1 MKRNGVVTMK
11 IALVVKSKK
20 SADTYQEI
28 KRYAAY
34 LRKRDIGVA
43 IEASMAEAVDPG
55 LMRFKGRIPDDA
67 DIVVVFGGDG
77 TFLWAIRL
85 MGDQNIP
92 IIGVNI
98 GGLGFL
104 TEITMEELF
113 TVTDLVISG
122 SAVYEKRMRLH
133 VQVLDNGT
141 PPGMT
146 YDVLNDAVITKG
158 TIARMILLKTSV
170 DHNYLT
176 TYKADG
182 LIIATSTGSTA
193 YSMASGGPI
202 VYPTTDSIILA
213 PISPHT
219 LTNRPIVL
227 SPEAVVEATLES
239 GEEDVVVTLDGQV
252 SRPIKKDTMIVVSK
266 SSHDITVIKSPFRNY
281 FEILREKL
289 KWGER

>member
-1 MKRNGVVTMK
+1 MK

-20 SADTYQEI
+20 SADIYEEI
-28 KRYAAY
+28 RRYTEYLDKRG
-34 LRKRDIGVA
+34 INVV
-43 IEASMAEAVDPG
+43 IEASMADAVNSG
-55 LMRFKGRIPDDA
+55 LVRFKDRIPGDVDT
-67 DIVVVFGGDG
+67 IVVFGGDG

-85 MGDQNIP
+85 MAEQDIP

-104 TEITMEELF
+104 TEITMDELY

-122 SAVYEKRMRLH
+122 SAVYEKRMRLR
-133 VQVLDNGT
+133 VQVMDNST
-141 PPGMT
+141 PMIT

-182 LIIATSTGSTA
+182 LIMATSTGSTA

-202 VYPTTDSIILA
+202 VYPTTDTIILA

-227 SPEAVVEATLES
+227 SSEAVVEVELES
-239 GEEDVVVTLDGQV
+239 DEKDVVITLDGQV
-252 SRPIKKDTMIVVSK
+252 SRPVKKENRIVVSK
-266 SSHDITVIKSPFRNY
+266 SPHYTTVIKSPFRNY

>member
-1 MKRNGVVTMK
+1 MK
-11 IALVVKSKK
+11 IALVVKNKK
-20 SADTYQEI
+20 TADIYEEI
-28 KRYAAY
+28 KRFTNY
-34 LRKRDIGVA
+34 LDTRGIKVV
-43 IEASMAEAVDPG
+43 IESSMADAVNPD
-55 LMRFKGRIPDDA
+55 LVRFKDRIPADV

-85 MGDQNIP
+85 MGDQAIP

-104 TEITMEELF
+104 TEVTMDELY
-113 TVTDLVISG
+113 TVTDLVLSG
-122 SAVYEKRMRLH
+122 GAVYEKRMRLRT
-133 VQVLDNGT
+133 QIMDNGT
-141 PPGMT
+141 PLLT

-158 TIARMILLKTSV
+158 TIARMILLRTTV
-170 DHNYLT
+170 DDNYLT

-182 LIIATSTGSTA
+182 LIMATSTGSTA

-202 VYPTTDSIILA
+202 VYPTTDTIILA

-227 SPEAVVEATLES
+227 SSEAVIEIGLES
-239 GEEDVVVTLDGQV
+239 DEKDVVITLDGQV
-252 SRPIKKDTMIVVSK
+252 SQPLKKDFKVVVSK
-266 SSHDITVIKSPFRNY
+266 SPHAVTVIKSPFRNY
-281 FEILREKL
+281 FQILREKL

>member
-1 MKRNGVVTMK
+1 MK

-20 SADTYQEI
+20 SAGIYKEI
-28 KRYAAY
+28 SAY
-34 LRKRDIGVA
+34 IASLESKGVQVV
-43 IEASMAEAVDPG
+43 IEESMAGTVAPQLD
-55 LMRFKGRIPDDA
+55 RFKELMPDDT
-67 DIVVVFGGDG
+67 DVVVVFGGDG

-85 MGDQNIP
+85 IGGQDIP

-104 TEITMEELF
+104 TEITMDELYK
-113 TVTDLVISG
+113 VTDLVISG
-122 SAVYEKRMRLH
+122 KAVYEKRMRLTAE
-133 VQVLDNGT
+133 VFEGKNRIISYT
-141 PPGMT
+141 
-146 YDVLNDAVITKG
+146 VLNDAVVSKG
-158 TIARMILLKTSV
+158 TIARMISLRTSV
-170 DHNYLT
+170 DGNYLT

-202 VYPTTDSIILA
+202 VYPTTDTIILT

-227 SPEAVVEATLES
+227 SSDSLVEIELETD
-239 GEEDVVVTLDGQV
+239 EKDVVITFDGQV
-252 SRPIKKDTMIVVSK
+252 SHSIKKGNRVVISK
-266 SSHDITVIKSPFRNY
+266 SAHYTTVIKSPFRNY
-281 FEILREKL
+281 FEILRQKL

>member
-1 MKRNGVVTMK
+1 MK

-20 SADTYQEI
+20 SDEIYQEI
-28 KRYAAY
+28 KRFTEY
-34 LRKRDIGVA
+34 LDKRGITVV
-43 IEASMAEAVDPG
+43 IEDSMADTVNPS
-55 LMRFKGRIPDDA
+55 LVRFKNSVTGDTDT
-67 DIVVVFGGDG
+67 VVVFGGDG

-85 MGDQNIP
+85 IGDKNIP
-92 IIGVNI
+92 LIGVNI

-104 TEITMEELF
+104 TEITMDELY

-122 SAVYEKRMRLH
+122 KATYEKRMRLNARIFE
-133 VQVLDNGT
+133 DDT
-141 PPGMT
+141 SIMS
-146 YDVLNDAVITKG
+146 YDVLNDAVISKG
-158 TIARMILLKTSV
+158 TIARMVSLKTSV

-182 LIIATSTGSTA
+182 LIISTSTGSTA

-202 VYPTTDSIILA
+202 VHPTTDTIILT

-227 SPEAVVEATLES
+227 SPEAIVEIELEKD
-239 GEEDVVVTLDGQV
+239 EKDVVITCDGQV
-252 SRPIKKDTMIVVSK
+252 SMPVKKGNKVLISK
-266 SSHDITVIKSPFRNY
+266 SSHYTTVIKSPFRSY
-281 FEILREKL
+281 FQILREKL

>member
-1 MKRNGVVTMK
+1 MK
-11 IALVVKSKK
+11 IALVVKNKK
-20 SADTYQEI
+20 TTDIYEEI
-28 KRYAAY
+28 KRFTNY
-34 LRKRDIGVA
+34 LDSRGISVI
-43 IEASMAEAVDPG
+43 IEASMADSVNPD
-55 LMRFKGRIPDDA
+55 LVRFKDRIPADV

-85 MGDQNIP
+85 MGEQNIP

-104 TEITMEELF
+104 TEITMDELY

-122 SAVYEKRMRLH
+122 AAVYEKRMRLRT
-133 VQVLDNGT
+133 QIMDNGT
-141 PPGMT
+141 PQFT

-158 TIARMILLKTSV
+158 TIARMILLRTSV
-170 DHNYLT
+170 DSNYLT

-182 LIIATSTGSTA
+182 LIMSTSTGSTA

-202 VYPTTDSIILA
+202 VYPTTDTIILA

-227 SPEAVVEATLES
+227 SSEAVIEVALES
-239 GEEDVVVTLDGQV
+239 DEKDVVITLDGQV
-252 SRPIKKDTMIVVSK
+252 SRPIKRDYRIVVSK
-266 SSHDITVIKSPFRNY
+266 SPHSVTVIKSPFRNY
-281 FEILREKL
+281 FQILREKL

>member
-1 MKRNGVVTMK
+1 MK

-20 SADTYQEI
+20 SSDVYKEI
-28 KRYAAY
+28 SAY
-34 LRKRDIGVA
+34 IASLESKGVQVV
-43 IEASMAEAVDPG
+43 IEESMAGTLAPQLV
-55 LMRFKGRIPDDA
+55 RFKELMPDDT
-67 DIVVVFGGDG
+67 DVVVVFGGDG

-85 MGDQNIP
+85 IGGQDIP

-104 TEITMEELF
+104 TEITMDELYR
-113 TVTDLVISG
+113 VTDLVISG
-122 SAVYEKRMRLH
+122 KAVYEKRMRLTAE
-133 VQVLDNGT
+133 VFEEKKRIIFYT
-141 PPGMT
+141 
-146 YDVLNDAVITKG
+146 VLNDAVVSKG
-158 TIARMILLKTSV
+158 TIARMISLKTSV
-170 DHNYLT
+170 DGNYLT

-202 VYPTTDSIILA
+202 VYPTTDTIILT

-227 SPEAVVEATLES
+227 SSDSLVEIELETD
-239 GEEDVVVTLDGQV
+239 EKDVVITFDGQV
-252 SRPIKKDTMIVVSK
+252 SHSIKKGNRVVISK
-266 SSHDITVIKSPFRNY
+266 STHYTTVIKSPFRNY
-281 FEILREKL
+281 FEILRQKL

>member
-1 MKRNGVVTMK
+1 MK
-11 IALVVKSKK
+11 IALIVKSKK
-20 SADTYQEI
+20 TADIYEEI
-28 KRYAAY
+28 KRYTEY
-34 LRKRDIGVA
+34 LDTRGIKVV
-43 IEASMAEAVDPG
+43 IEASMADAVNPE
-55 LMRFKGRIPDDA
+55 LVRFRDRIPADA

-85 MGDQNIP
+85 MAEQHIP

-104 TEITMEELF
+104 TEVTMDELY

-122 SAVYEKRMRLH
+122 SAVYEKRMRLA
-133 VQVLDNGT
+133 VQIADNGT
-141 PPGMT
+141 PLLT

-158 TIARMILLKTSV
+158 TIARMILLKTTV
-170 DHNYLT
+170 DNNYLT

-182 LIIATSTGSTA
+182 LIISTSTGSTA
-193 YSMASGGPI
+193 YSMATGGPI
-202 VYPTTDSIILA
+202 VYPTTDTIILA
-213 PISPHT
+213 PVSPHT

-227 SPEAVVEATLES
+227 SSEAVVEVELES
-239 GEEDVVVTLDGQV
+239 DEKDIVITLDGQV
-252 SRPIKKDTMIVVSK
+252 SMPIKKDYRVIVSK
-266 SSHDITVIKSPFRNY
+266 SPHYITVIKSPFRSY